1 VVGTNARLT
10 PLAVA
15 CWLAAGV
22 AAAQSP
28 AYVVDGSC
36 RDGLPHGRYELRSS
50 SGELRVAGAFNRGK
64 RTGSFIFWDD
74 AGSRIAHIPYD
85 DDVRSGTLATW
96 YEARTRAVEP
106 ARRDESSWRRGSR
119 EGVTRTWYR
128 DGHRR
133 TEAEFER
140 GTVVTSVGWADAGAR
155 LSDRAAR
162 NAVERD
168 AATADGQYVELE
180 ALVRTHLPHC
190 D

>member
-28 AYVVDGSC
+28 GYLVDGSC
-36 RDGLPHGRYELRSS
+36 RDGSPHGRYELRSS

-64 RTGSFIFWDD
+64 RTGSFILWND

-96 YEARTRAVEP
+96 YEARTGAAEP

-140 GTVVTSVGWADAGAR
+140 GAVVTSVGWADAGAR
-155 LSDRAAR
+155 LSDHAAR

-168 AATADGQYVELE
+168 AAAADGQYVELE

>member
-1 VVGTNARLT
+1 MVGTSARLT
-10 PLAVA
+10 PLVVA

-85 DDVRSGTLATW
+85 DDVRNGTLATW
-96 YEARTRAVEP
+96 FKHGHAPRNPHDATN
-106 ARRDESSWRRGSR
+106 RRGGAVLVKALR
-119 EGVTRTWYR
+119 G
-128 DGHRR
+128 
-133 TEAEFER
+133 R
-140 GTVVTSVGWADAGAR
+140 GTAMGIGGPKPNSSAGP
-155 LSDRAAR
+155 S
-162 NAVERD
+162 
-168 AATADGQYVELE
+168 
-180 ALVRTHLPHC
+180 
-190 D
+190 